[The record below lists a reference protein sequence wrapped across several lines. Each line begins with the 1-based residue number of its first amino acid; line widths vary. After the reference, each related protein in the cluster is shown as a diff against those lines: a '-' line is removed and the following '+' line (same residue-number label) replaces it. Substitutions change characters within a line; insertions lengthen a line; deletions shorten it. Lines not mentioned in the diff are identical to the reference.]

1 MKKHTIEI
9 DAQVKG
15 KNDVED
21 LSGATEDLT
30 KSYKELSTI
39 QIKNTVITEAQSVR
53 LQAFANSLGDAMTQL
68 RGWAFEQVQ
77 TGAKTKAGA
86 VILRVLAGRLL
97 GISPIIAG
105 ITAAFILYRKAVAS
119 ANAYLEA
126 NIEAQDKMRKQ
137 QTAVTAWANVWSDV
151 NVWFGEF
158 FHSFKDFWSFAKNIA
173 GKGLLTLLGL
183 EDYVFEADKAIEV
196 QQRLNTEWEK
206 TANVI
211 QKLNYESTDLQKII
225 HDETKT
231 QQERIIAA
239 GQWNLKQQEILKLQR
254 KRIEDE
260 IFLNKQSEVQND
272 VTRNSL
278 YKLQGQ
284 LDANDRELVVLNR
297 TQVENIQTINTKKEK
312 IKELTD
318 AYDPYLDVLA
328 KRQALYEK
336 EFAARKELNRLT
348 NEGKDISKDILDN
361 NELLDEEDKK
371 TDDRLIEKYDRENAY
386 KDFLDKNLQDMG
398 GMWGDYFAT
407 LQQFYSDD
415 VKFSELSN
423 EQKLS
428 MIAGTAQATLGMAS
442 MLISQLGAAASD
454 DFETQK
460 KYKIAGATV
469 DTLQGAVSAF
479 MSAQS
484 LPQPYGAIL
493 GAVLAAG
500 TLAMGFANINKIKS
514 TTADSATTGGAVST
528 PSAPNV
534 SAPSL
539 SLISPATQGESN
551 ISDQLGVTQEPINAY
566 VVSTDMS
573 SQQQLDRR
581 IETQATI

>member
-9 DAQVKG
+9 DAKVKG

-68 RGWAFEQVQ
+68 RTWTVGQIKA
-77 TGAKTKAGA
+77 GAETKAGA
-86 VILRVLAGRLL
+86 TVLRVLAGRLL

-119 ANAYLEA
+119 ANAYLES
-126 NIEAQDKMRKQ
+126 NIEAQDKMKKQ
-137 QTAVTAWANVWSDV
+137 QTAVTAWANVWRDV
-151 NVWFGEF
+151 DTWFGEF

-173 GKGLLTLLGL
+173 GKGLLSLLGL
-183 EDYVFEADKAIEV
+183 EDYVFEADKALDV
-196 QQRLNTEWEK
+196 QKRLNTEWEK

-211 QKLNYESTDLQKII
+211 QNLNYESTDLQKII
-225 HDETKT
+225 NDETKT
-231 QQERIIAA
+231 QEERTIAA

-254 KRIEDE
+254 QRIEDE
-260 IFLNKQSEVQND
+260 IFLNKESKEQND
-272 VTRNSL
+272 ETRNAL
-278 YKLQGQ
+278 YKLEGQ
-284 LDANDRELVVLNR
+284 LDANDRQLVVLNR
-297 TQVENIQTINTKKEK
+297 TQAENIKNINTKKEK
-312 IKELTD
+312 IEELTD
-318 AYDPYLDVLA
+318 VYDPYLDALA
-328 KRQALYEK
+328 KAEALYEK
-336 EFAARKELNRLT
+336 EFKARKELNRLT
-348 NEGKDISKDILDN
+348 NEGRDISKDILDN

-371 TDDRLIEKYDRENAY
+371 TDDRLIEKWDRENAY
-386 KDFLDKNLQDMG
+386 KDFLGQNILDMG

-423 EQKLS
+423 KQKLS
-428 MIAGTAQATLGMAS
+428 MVAGTAQATLGMAS
-442 MLISQLGAAASD
+442 QLINQLGAAASD

-460 KYKIAGATV
+460 KFKIAGATV
-469 DTLQGAVSAF
+469 DTLQGAISAF

-514 TTADSATTGGAVST
+514 TTEHSATTGGTVST

-534 SAPSL
+534 TAPSL

-551 ISDQLGVTQEPINAY
+551 ISDQLGATQDPINAY